1 MQWPEPPN
9 WFSVDRLPIFA
20 SAGDL
25 KTYLLARR
33 HLVYEKSR
41 EDSDEISSRRLTS
54 IALDVAKA
62 LSYLADLKYVH
73 RYLSI
78 SGVLLMSTCLCVRER
93 ERERDRKPE
102 DIPRKVFKEFG
113 LELNLS
119 VGYINPRHGVP
130 ATANEPVSVKGNGWE
145 PQEMKPNAYFIY
157 ISFYFYFILI
167 GIFLSKRF
175 MNKDMYFL

>member
-1 MQWPEPPN
+1 
-9 WFSVDRLPIFA
+9 
-20 SAGDL
+20 
-25 KTYLLARR
+25 
-33 HLVYEKSR
+33 LVYEKSR

-93 ERERDRKPE
+93 ERERERDRKPE

-130 ATANEPVSVKGNGWE
+130 ATANEPVSVKGNG
-145 PQEMKPNAYFIY
+145 
-157 ISFYFYFILI
+157 
-167 GIFLSKRF
+167 
-175 MNKDMYFL
+175 